1 MTPADGRATLPRV
14 ARATAAILLAHGSP
28 DPRWSA
34 SAERVRLALAARRPS
49 LTVALAF
56 LPPSRPDLKTAVD
69 ALVRAGHGHIT
80 VLPLFLSSGGK
91 HLRGDVPALVSELR
105 SAHPSARLDLVPVAL
120 GETDE
125 AIEAF
130 AAAADRLL
138 GG

>member
-1 MTPADGRATLPRV
+1 VSEP
-14 ARATAAILLAHGSP
+14 TAAILLAHGSP

-56 LPPSRPDLKTAVD
+56 LPPSRPDLTTAVG
-69 ALVRAGHGHIT
+69 ALVRAGHTHVV

-91 HLRGDVPALVSELR
+91 HLRADVPALLTELR
-105 SAHPSARLDLVPVAL
+105 AAHPSATLAIASEAL

-138 GG
+138 R